1 MESLVI
7 INAIFNEKIN
17 QFDITTNVTDAVF
30 TSTDIYQILPFV
42 EVAVKVEDKV
52 KLAANYSTMFR
63 VNGSIDYI
71 GRPEDMRDFDVVAEE
86 DKSPITSWLEKL
98 NSIDVF

>member
-7 INAIFNEKIN
+7 ISAIFNEKIN

-42 EVAVKVEDKV
+42 EVAVKVEGKV
-52 KLAANYSTMFR
+52 KLTANYSTMFR

-71 GRPEDMRDFDVVAEE
+71 GRPEDMRDFVEPTS
-86 DKSPITSWLEKL
+86 KITDWLANL
-98 NSIDVF
+98 NKIDIF